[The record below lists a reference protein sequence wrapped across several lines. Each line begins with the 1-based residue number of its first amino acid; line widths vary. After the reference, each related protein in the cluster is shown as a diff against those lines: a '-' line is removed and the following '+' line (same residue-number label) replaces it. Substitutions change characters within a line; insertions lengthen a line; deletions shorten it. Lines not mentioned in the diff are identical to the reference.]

1 MRSLSLSNWIVH
13 LADIFL
19 AFYVGQ
25 SQWDWTKNGAHI
37 KKRLESGVTKWV
49 QARADA
55 EVRAE
60 VAALQRLITK
70 SIGVI
75 MLIILPLIISLIIL
89 PLDNLPI
96 VQQIVGSLQFIFLI
110 AFIGWVSLDWTFQHR
125 PALRSSLELDNI
137 FIFVLALVVTGT
149 IATPSLKQLFIK
161 LWEANGWGTPSEG
174 LIYVLIL
181 AFMIV
186 SGIFILLFAYLVGW
200 AVFGGLSFLIV
211 SLLYVISFLSRMLVT
226 KMTRQSAMMLVFFIW
241 ILIRFIKPLLS

>member
-37 KKRLESGVTKWV
+37 KERLESGITKWV

-60 VAALQRLITK
+60 IAALQRLFAK
-70 SIGVI
+70 SGF
-75 MLIILPLIISLIIL
+75 IILLTLVIL
-89 PLDNLPI
+89 SILHLHKLPVMQTI
-96 VQQIVGSLQFIFLI
+96 MGSLVLIFLI
-110 AFIGWVSLDWTFQHR
+110 VLIAWTSLDWTFQHKST
-125 PALRSSLELDNI
+125 LRESLGLRNI
-137 FIFVLALVVTGT
+137 VILVIAFVMAGI
-149 IATPSLKQLFIK
+149 IAAPHLKQLFIN
-161 LWEANGWGTPSEG
+161 LWEANGWNTPSEG
-174 LIYVLIL
+174 LIYALII

-186 SGIFILLFAYLVGW
+186 SAIFFLLGVYITGW
-200 AVFGGLSFLIV
+200 AMFGGLSFVIV
-211 SLLYVISFLSRMLVT
+211 GLLYAIGLLSRILVT

-241 ILIRFIKPLLS
+241 ILIRLIKPLLS